1 MATQREK
8 EREGDA
14 ENRESIPPPWG
25 AYNTE
30 RSRRQTGYL
39 LSARTVWM
47 GPEMGSGKHSA
58 REAGDQQPR
67 RDLNKQILGRDNT
80 GTGFRGEALS
90 VFQFVDLECI

>member
-30 RSRRQTGYL
+30 RSRRQAGYL

-47 GPEMGSGKHSA
+47 SPEMGSVN